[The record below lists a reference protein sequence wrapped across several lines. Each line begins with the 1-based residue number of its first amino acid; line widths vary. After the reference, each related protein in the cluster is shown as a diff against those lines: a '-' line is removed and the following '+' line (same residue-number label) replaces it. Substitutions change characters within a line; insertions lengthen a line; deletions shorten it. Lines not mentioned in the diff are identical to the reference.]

1 MNKFKVG
8 DEVIFVGDPNKHIDN
23 DTLSLFKTNRTLLT
37 ISEIDAVG
45 DYLVVNYRW
54 AFQEDELK
62 FVSSMETVT
71 NNIIGSMICDKETQ
85 AHSHILTWD
94 GNISDL
100 CGYETTANYVTRS
113 YVDEKINEL
122 KVKEKNCMK
131 ILEIYRREA
140 EEKIENDY
148 DNLVNKI
155 IEEDKVQKLIE
166 ETENQINVILDKD
179 ENEAISLGFKHL
191 LEQKSKDKISETLTE
206 KHNQMKQLDIML
218 EKVAARLEICDDDE
232 FSKVEVL
239 KLYNILDDD
248 GKIAEYKIEKK
259 GKK

>member
-1 MNKFKVG
+1 MAKFKVG
-8 DEVIFVGDPNKHIDN
+8 DKVQFIGKACRHVDEEILQAVFDDN
-23 DTLSLFKTNRTLLT
+23 TILT
-37 ISEIDAVG
+37 ISGIDWAG
-45 DYLVVNYRW
+45 DYMVSGFRW
-54 AFQEDELK
+54 TFKEEELK
-62 FVSSMETVT
+62 LAEPMLEVT
-71 NNIIGSMICDKETQ
+71 NNIIGSMVHDKESQ
-85 AHSHILTWD
+85 AHNHILTWN
-94 GNISDL
+94 GSISDL
-100 CGYETTANYVTRS
+100 CSYEPTPTYVSRS

-122 KVKEKNCMK
+122 KVKEKNYMK

-140 EEKIENDY
+140 DKKIQNDY

-155 IEEDKVQKLIE
+155 IEEDKIQKLIQ

-191 LEQKSKDKISETLTE
+191 LEPKNKDKISEALTE

-239 KLYNILDDD
+239 KLYNILDND